1 MARVVIAA
9 TADADTAGI
18 LTYLALKAGKRIAV
32 KYAELFE
39 KLYDRLAVHPAIGA
53 LRPALGRNIRI
64 GIVSPYIVIYRYT
77 DNDDTVM
84 VLRVVD
90 GRRRISGAMLGASV

>member
-1 MARVVIAA
+1 MARLVIAA

-18 LTYLALKAGKRIAV
+18 LTYLAGKAGKRTAIRC
-32 KYAELFE
+32 AELFE
-39 KLYDRLAVHPAIGA
+39 KLYDRLAVHPATGA

-64 GIVSPYIVIYRYT
+64 GIVSPYIAIYRYT
-77 DNDDTVM
+77 DNDDTVT

-90 GRRRISGAMLGASV
+90 SRRQISGAMLEASV